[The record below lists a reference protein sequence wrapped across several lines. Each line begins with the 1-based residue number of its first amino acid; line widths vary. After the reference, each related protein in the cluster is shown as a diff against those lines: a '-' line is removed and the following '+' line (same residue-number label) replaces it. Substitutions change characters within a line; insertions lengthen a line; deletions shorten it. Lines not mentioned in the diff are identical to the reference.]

1 VSDGDRGDR
10 LAAARRLLREAGLAA
25 EVSEAGAEGDIAA
38 VSGAPSL
45 RARLAELAPGIRAL
59 GYRYVALDPMEEHN
73 ELEDT

>member
-1 VSDGDRGDR
+1 VV
-10 LAAARRLLREAGLAA
+10 A
-25 EVSEAGAEGDIAA
+25 EVSEAGADCDIAA

-59 GYRYVALDPMEEHN
+59 GYRYVALDAVEEHN